1 MARRAIYLMEEVYFH
16 PMNSR
21 RPLEYLTWLTGD
33 KREDEQR
40 KAGEAELTSG
50 CPSAQVT
57 STWCRCVLC
66 GRHHGAR

>member
-21 RPLEYLTWLTGD
+21 RPLEYLTWLTGY

-40 KAGEAELTSG
+40 KRGG
-50 CPSAQVT
+50 
-57 STWCRCVLC
+57 
-66 GRHHGAR
+66 GGAHLGAVRPLK